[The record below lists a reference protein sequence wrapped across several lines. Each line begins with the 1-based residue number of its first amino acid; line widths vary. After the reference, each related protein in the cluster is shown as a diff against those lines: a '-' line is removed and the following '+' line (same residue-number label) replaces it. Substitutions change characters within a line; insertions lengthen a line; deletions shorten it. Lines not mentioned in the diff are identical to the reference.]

1 MKKKKIEMKNYVIFG
16 FVCVVSVFLVWY
28 CASWYRTAEEYRVE
42 TSPIVEMISEVHM
55 DEVSN
60 YILDNGNIMIYIA
73 SFTADTEPNMEFET
87 ELKKLILKHELND
100 TIVVLDRD
108 KITDDQFFQSLADQF
123 LSEELKQK
131 NISLGYVPNLLV
143 FENGKIVDVY
153 NTNNQIT
160 SYEKL
165 EEFVLKHQEME

>member
-1 MKKKKIEMKNYVIFG
+1 MKKLMLVGVLCTVLTACGQNEPTLVCGGYDVNISLSDDGETLTALINGDEMTLTHAISASGARYVG
-16 FVCVVSVFLVWY
+16 
-28 CASWYRTAEEYRVE
+28 
-42 TSPIVEMISEVHM
+42 
-55 DEVSN
+55 
-60 YILDNGNIMIYIA
+60 
-73 SFTADTEPNMEFET
+73 
-87 ELKKLILKHELND
+87 ELND

-108 KITDDQFFQSLADQF
+108 KITNDQFFQSLADQF

-165 EEFVLKHQEME
+165 EEFVLKHQEMEE

>member
-1 MKKKKIEMKNYVIFG
+1 MKKEKIEMKNYVIFG

-28 CASWYRTAEEYRVE
+28 CASWYRTTEEYRVE
-42 TSPIVEMISEVHM
+42 TSPIVEMISEIHM

-60 YILDNGNIMIYIA
+60 YILDNGNITIYVT
-73 SFTADTEPNMEFET
+73 SFAAEPNMEFEK

-108 KITDDQFFQSLADQF
+108 KITNDQFFQSLADQF

-153 NTNNQIT
+153 NTHNQIT

-165 EEFVLKHQEME
+165 EEFVLKHQEMEE

>member
-1 MKKKKIEMKNYVIFG
+1 MKKEKIEMKNYVIFG

-28 CASWYRTAEEYRVE
+28 CASWYRTTEEYRVE
-42 TSPIVEMISEVHM
+42 TSPIVEMISEIHM

-60 YILDNGNIMIYIA
+60 YILDNGNITIYVT
-73 SFTADTEPNMEFET
+73 SFAAEPNMEFEK

-100 TIVVLDRD
+100 TIVLLDRD
-108 KITDDQFFQSLADQF
+108 KITNDQFFQSLADRF

-165 EEFVLKHQEME
+165 EEFVLKHQEMEE

>member
-1 MKKKKIEMKNYVIFG
+1 MKKEKIEMKNYVILG

-28 CASWYRTAEEYRVE
+28 CASWYRTTEEYRVE
-42 TSPIVEMISEVHM
+42 TSPIVEMISEIHM

-60 YILDNGNIMIYIA
+60 YILDNGNITIYVT
-73 SFTADTEPNMEFET
+73 SFAAEPNMEFEK

-108 KITDDQFFQSLADQF
+108 KITNDQFFQSLADQF

-165 EEFVLKHQEME
+165 EEFVLKHQEMEE

>member
-28 CASWYRTAEEYRVE
+28 CASWYRTTEEYRVE
-42 TSPIVEMISEVHM
+42 TSPIVEMISEINM

-60 YILDNGNIMIYIA
+60 YILDNGNITIYVT
-73 SFTADTEPNMEFET
+73 SFAAEPNMDFEK
-87 ELKKLILKHELND
+87 ELKRLILKHELND

-108 KITDDQFFQSLADQF
+108 KITNDQFFQSLADQF

-165 EEFVLKHQEME
+165 EEFVLKHQEMEE

>member
-1 MKKKKIEMKNYVIFG
+1 MKKEKIEMKNYVIFG

-28 CASWYRTAEEYRVE
+28 CASLYRTTEEYRVE
-42 TSPIVEMISEVHM
+42 TSPIVEMISEIHM

-60 YILDNGNIMIYIA
+60 YILDNGNITIYVT
-73 SFTADTEPNMEFET
+73 SFAAEPNMEFEK

-108 KITDDQFFQSLADQF
+108 KITNDQFFQSLADQF

-165 EEFVLKHQEME
+165 EEFVLKHQEMEE

>member
-1 MKKKKIEMKNYVIFG
+1 MKKEKIEMKNYVIFG
-16 FVCVVSVFLVWY
+16 VVCVVSVFLVWY
-28 CASWYRTAEEYRVE
+28 CASWYRTTEQYHVE
-42 TSPIVEMISEVHM
+42 TSPIVEMISEIHM

-60 YILDNGNIMIYIA
+60 YILDNGNIIIYIT
-73 SFTADTEPNMEFET
+73 SFVTEPNMDFEK
-87 ELKKLILKHELND
+87 ELKRLILKHELND

-108 KITDDQFFQSLADQF
+108 KITDDQFFQSLANQF

-131 NISLGYVPNLLV
+131 NISLEYVPNLLV

-165 EEFVLKHQEME
+165 EEFVLSHQEMEE

>member
-1 MKKKKIEMKNYVIFG
+1 MKKEKIEMKNYVIFG

-28 CASWYRTAEEYRVE
+28 CASWYRTTEEYRVE
-42 TSPIVEMISEVHM
+42 TSPIVEMISEIHM

-60 YILDNGNIMIYIA
+60 YILDNRNITIYVT
-73 SFTADTEPNMEFET
+73 SFAAEPNMEFEK

-108 KITDDQFFQSLADQF
+108 KITNDQFFQSLADQF

-160 SYEKL
+160 SYDKL
-165 EEFVLKHQEME
+165 EEFVLKHQEMEE

>member
-1 MKKKKIEMKNYVIFG
+1 MKKEKIEMKNYVIFG

-28 CASWYRTAEEYRVE
+28 CASWYRTTEEYRVE
-42 TSPIVEMISEVHM
+42 TSPIVEMISEINM

-60 YILDNGNIMIYIA
+60 YILDNGNITIYVT
-73 SFTADTEPNMEFET
+73 SFAAEPNMDFEK
-87 ELKKLILKHELND
+87 ELKRLILKHELND

-108 KITDDQFFQSLADQF
+108 KITNNQFFQSLADQF

-165 EEFVLKHQEME
+165 EEFVLKHQEMEE

>member
-1 MKKKKIEMKNYVIFG
+1 MKKEKIEMKNYVIFG

-28 CASWYRTAEEYRVE
+28 CASWYRTTEEYRVE
-42 TSPIVEMISEVHM
+42 TSPIVEMISEIHM
-55 DEVSN
+55 DVVSN
-60 YILDNGNIMIYIA
+60 YILDNGNITIYVT
-73 SFTADTEPNMEFET
+73 SFAAEPNMEFEK

-108 KITDDQFFQSLADQF
+108 KITNDQFFQSLADQF

-165 EEFVLKHQEME
+165 EEFVLKHQEMEE